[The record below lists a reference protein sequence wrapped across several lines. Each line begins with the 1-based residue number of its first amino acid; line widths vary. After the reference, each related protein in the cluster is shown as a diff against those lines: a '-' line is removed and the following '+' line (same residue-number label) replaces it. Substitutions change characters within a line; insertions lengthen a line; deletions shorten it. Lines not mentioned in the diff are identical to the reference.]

1 MGLKARPAAVA
12 TEFAGFT
19 PVTWDWFRGIEA
31 DNSREFFQSRRDDFE
46 QHVKAPIT
54 ALLER
59 AAAEFGGRVKL
70 FRQNR
75 DIRFSPNKAPYKTNT
90 YGVVLDNPDTRAALY
105 VSISSEGLHAAAGYY
120 EMAKDQLVRYR
131 AAVLDE
137 RTGPAL
143 AKITA
148 ELARDTD
155 VWGATLKTAPRGF
168 DRNHERVEL
177 LRHTSLITSCK
188 LAVSDRRL
196 SSADAVEPVFAHWRR
211 AAALCRWLDKN
222 VGESEQPPEM
232 RWRR

>member
-1 MGLKARPAAVA
+1 MGWKARPATIA

-31 DNSREFFQSRRDDFE
+31 DNSREFFAARRQDFE
-46 QHVKAPIT
+46 QHVKAPLS

-75 DIRFSPNKAPYKTNT
+75 DIRFSPNKAPYKTNS
-90 YGVVLDNPDTRAALY
+90 YGVVLDNPNTRAALY

-120 EMAKDQLVRYR
+120 EMAKDQLERYR
-131 AAVLDE
+131 AAVLDA
-137 RTGPAL
+137 RRGPAL
-143 AKITA
+143 ATITA
-148 ELARDTD
+148 ELARDTE

-177 LRHTSLITSCK
+177 LRHTSLITSAK
-188 LAVSDRRL
+188 LAATDRRL
-196 SSADAVEPVFAHWRR
+196 GSAGVLDPVFAHWRR
-211 AAALCRWLDKN
+211 AGALCRWLDKN
-222 VGESEQPPEM
+222 VGESQQPPEM